1 MLYTPRIPPW
11 GWLSPQVGWELRAVG
26 TYTIMYKANW
36 DQNPA
41 LRLLFSLLSHMLL
54 LRRTSLPNFFK
65 KEQFAPSMQLEA
77 RGRSV
82 RKSWQGAWA
91 PGKGRHLNAGGR
103 VLTRQ
108 QGQSIERCLLDF
120 SYWWAL
126 LILVYLCTTHHRPYA
141 APPGFSEI
149 RSVLNSML
157 SNVTCEVSQG
167 FYLFL
172 IYVIIT
178 A

>member
-1 MLYTPRIPPW
+1 MVLMRPLGRQENKQLQLCSHQGSASGINSSAVHTPHPTR
-11 GWLSPQVGWELRAVG
+11 GWLGPQVGWELRAVG

-65 KEQFAPSMQLEA
+65 KEQFTPSMQLEA

-108 QGQSIERCLLDF
+108 QRQSTE
-120 SYWWAL
+120 
-126 LILVYLCTTHHRPYA
+126 
-141 APPGFSEI
+141 
-149 RSVLNSML
+149 
-157 SNVTCEVSQG
+157 
-167 FYLFL
+167 
-172 IYVIIT
+172 
-178 A
+178 